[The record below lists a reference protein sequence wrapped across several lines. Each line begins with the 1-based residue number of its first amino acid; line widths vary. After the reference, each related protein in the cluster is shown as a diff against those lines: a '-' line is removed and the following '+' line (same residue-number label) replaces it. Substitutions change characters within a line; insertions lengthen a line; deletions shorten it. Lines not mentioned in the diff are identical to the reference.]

1 MPTRLIIAYFLILLL
16 VAQGAGIVWW
26 RIYHS
31 PKRSYAREQSRRRR
45 SDAARA
51 VRAMKED
58 QDG

>member
-31 PKRSYAREQSRRRR
+31 PKRSHAREQARRRR
-45 SDAARA
+45 ADTARA
-51 VRAMKED
+51 VRAMKEG

>member
-16 VAQGAGIVWW
+16 VAQAAGIVWW

-31 PKRSYAREQSRRRR
+31 PKRSYEREQARRKR

-51 VRAMKED
+51 VRVMEEE

>member
-16 VAQGAGIVWW
+16 VAEAAGIVWW

-31 PKRSYAREQSRRRR
+31 PKRSYEREQARRRR
-45 SDAARA
+45 FDAARA